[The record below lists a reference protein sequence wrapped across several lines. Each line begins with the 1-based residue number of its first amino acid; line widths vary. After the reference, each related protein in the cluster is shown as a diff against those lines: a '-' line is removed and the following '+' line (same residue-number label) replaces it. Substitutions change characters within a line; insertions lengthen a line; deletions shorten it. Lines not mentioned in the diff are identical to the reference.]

1 MSSELYTV
9 TQQPHIWS
17 QQIFLNTREDSIN
30 YSWIFLDKARTMW
43 PNPHSFFAYWGR
55 CLTVSLDH
63 ISIMFDFCIFRW
75 MEPLQP
81 FPFTD
86 CNINWVGSCI
96 KIPFVPFISLWIRFS
111 FKHISLSMSLGYD
124 IIYPDILFS
133 SWNCLTYVF
142 LFEHLDFFSVL
153 ISYI

>member
-43 PNPHSFFAYWGR
+43 PNPHSFFAYW

-63 ISIMFDFCIFRW
+63 ISIIFGFCIFRW
-75 MEPLQP
+75 MESLQP
-81 FPFTD
+81 FSFTD
-86 CNINWVGSCI
+86 CNINWVGSCM

-111 FKHISLSMSLGYD
+111 FKCISLSMSLGYD

-142 LFEHLDFFSVL
+142 LFERLDFFSVL